1 MKLININKSFN
12 DLVIFKDFSYDFK
25 EGFYFIKGASGR
37 GKTTLLKMIASLED
51 YEGEIKGNED
61 VAILFQEDRL
71 LEEFS
76 VFNNLKLVKND
87 LKKEKAKALLKE
99 LKLDCNLDDRVSQL
113 SGGMKRR
120 LAILRCLLL
129 EAKVYLFDEAFNN
142 MDKSRCEPLM
152 EFFKQL
158 DVEVFMIMHSDR
170 VNSVFDK
177 VDTCI
182 GISRIKDKCSA
193 YIMSKEDLIDA

>member
-129 EAKVYLFDEAFNN
+129 EAEVYLFDEAFKGL
-142 MDKSRCEPLM
+142 DKTNIMIVADFIKKRCQDKLVLWASHHKE
-152 EFFKQL
+152 EITYFDDVKIL
-158 DVEVFMIMHSDR
+158 DLDDQSSKELE
-170 VNSVFDK
+170 NSV
-177 VDTCI
+177 I
-182 GISRIKDKCSA
+182 
-193 YIMSKEDLIDA
+193 L

>member
-1 MKLININKSFN
+1 MKLININKSYE
-12 DLVIFKDFSYDFK
+12 DKVIFKNFNYDFK
-25 EGFYFIKGASGR
+25 EGFYFISGSSGQ

-51 YEGEIKGNED
+51 YEGKIIGNED

-87 LKKEKAKALLKE
+87 LKKEEAKALIKE
-99 LKLDCNLDDRVSQL
+99 LRLDCDLDDSVSQL

-129 EAKVYLFDEAFNN
+129 EAKVYLFDEAFKGI
-142 MDKSRCEPLM
+142 DKTNAMIVASFIKKRCQDKLVLWASHHKEEIAYFDDVKILDLDT
-152 EFFKQL
+152 QL
-158 DVEVFMIMHSDR
+158 
-170 VNSVFDK
+170 
-177 VDTCI
+177 
-182 GISRIKDKCSA
+182 
-193 YIMSKEDLIDA
+193 SKELENSAIL

>member
-51 YEGEIKGNED
+51 YKGEIKGNED

-129 EAKVYLFDEAFNN
+129 EAKVYLFDEAFKGL
-142 MDKSRCEPLM
+142 DKANIMIVADFIKKRCQDKLVLWASHHKE
-152 EFFKQL
+152 EIAYFDDVKIL
-158 DVEVFMIMHSDR
+158 DLDDQSSKELE
-170 VNSVFDK
+170 NSV
-177 VDTCI
+177 I
-182 GISRIKDKCSA
+182 
-193 YIMSKEDLIDA
+193 L